1 MPPRPGEPSGRG
13 GQQLAVALL
22 DLGAVDGDRAEQPG
36 YAFAVG
42 VRLATPLRPRSRGT
56 RARLLALVDGG
67 TSLRL
72 SLAALDEVLGVEEP
86 AKLLIELGLTSV
98 PRPSISTLP

>member
-42 VRLATPLRPRSRGT
+42 AR
-56 RARLLALVDGG
+56 RAQ
-67 TSLRL
+67 
-72 SLAALDEVLGVEEP
+72 
-86 AKLLIELGLTSV
+86 
-98 PRPSISTLP
+98 RPSDRDHPGRDPAY